1 MKIRTIYAIIVFL
14 GIIAIIGILGY
25 YYPQI
30 FLGFFQDPLWVSV
43 FVTIVLVV
51 LNGIYAW
58 QVRKTIDEMKKA
70 REAEFMPHV
79 RADLSFFGIIPAMKI
94 TNFGKGPAINIKTKI
109 IYSGGETKPW
119 EQTVM
124 SPNESIHFI
133 LPGAN
138 MNEILQRA
146 AQIIVRG
153 EYEDI
158 FGKVSKI
165 DDKMDTKVFIEQTQT
180 LVPIL
185 EENLSTL
192 IKGIGSELRDIKSEV
207 RYIREKLKNP
217 TE

>member
-1 MKIRTIYAIIVFL
+1 MKASAISVIMAFL
-14 GIIAIIGILGY
+14 VIAVMVGISAY
-25 YYPQI
+25 YYSQI
-30 FLGFFQDPLWVSV
+30 YLGFFQDPLWVSV
-43 FVTIVLVV
+43 FVTTVLVII
-51 LNGIYAW
+51 NGYYAW

-70 REAEFMPHV
+70 REAEFMPHI
-79 RADLSFFGIIPAMKI
+79 RAELSFFGLIPVMKI

-109 IYSGGETKPW
+109 TFSGGETKPW

-124 SPNESIHFI
+124 SPNESIHLT

-146 AQIIVRG
+146 AQIMVSG

-158 FGKVSKI
+158 FGKVLKI

-185 EENLSTL
+185 EENLATL
-192 IKGIGSELRDIKSEV
+192 VKGIGSELGRIENELRSIKENLS
-207 RYIREKLKNP
+207 RTP
-217 TE
+217 T